1 MKQLIFIILISLS
14 LVYCGPKK
22 KPNPDLPTPDEP
34 PTPTTQLELKD
45 ANQLLAQKRCAEA
58 AAMYQK
64 FLEKASKDAGAWNL
78 LGLALLCD
86 GKIEQSMTAFNRA
99 LAISPTY
106 TDVHN
111 NLGVAY
117 MELKNYTEAR
127 KEFMKALEDTSYPV
141 AGPYFNLAKASYMQG
156 NYEESRA
163 LSKKVLETNS
173 TAVGPLMLYALS
185 LEKVGRLNEAE
196 ETYRSLL
203 KVAPGNLEA
212 CYYFANVL
220 VLQNKGCE
228 ARTYYNKVVDANPLG
243 PLGQKSIEGLK
254 NIRCQQ

>member
-1 MKQLIFIILISLS
+1 
-14 LVYCGPKK
+14 
-22 KPNPDLPTPDEP
+22 
-34 PTPTTQLELKD
+34 
-45 ANQLLAQKRCAEA
+45 
-58 AAMYQK
+58 MYQK
-64 FLEKASKDAGAWNL
+64 FLGKTPKDAGSWNL

-86 GKIEQSMTAFNRA
+86 GKAEQSLAAFNHA
-99 LAISPTY
+99 LAVSPTY

-117 MELKNYTEAR
+117 VELKNYPEAR
-127 KEFMKALEDTSYPV
+127 KEFMRALEDTNYPT
-141 AGPYFNLAKASYMQG
+141 AGPYFNLARMSYVQG
-156 NYEESRA
+156 NYEECRA
-163 LSKKVLETNS
+163 LVKKVLETNS
-173 TAVGPLMLYALS
+173 TTVGPLMLYGLS
-185 LEKVGRLNEAE
+185 LEKLGRLNEAE

-243 PLGQKSIEGLK
+243 PLGQKAIEGLK
-254 NIRCQQ
+254 NIRCQP